1 MRILSVLLGLALLTG
16 APLAGAVDVGGVNF
30 PDRLNGAAANMKLVG
45 AAVMARNF
53 VPFYAGALYVPPSV
67 RSVKQ
72 LRSGLS
78 PCRIQLVWMAPD
90 LDVGH
95 VQDYWRAAIEAAAG
109 KERYPRVKAQGERL
123 VQALV
128 EAKRGQHIDF
138 DYDPDAGVRLRV
150 DDKPVIQ
157 LAGVEFNRALLD
169 VWLGDAAPAYFRQDL
184 LAGLKP

>member
-1 MRILSVLLGLALLTG
+1 MKILSVLFGLALMTL

-67 RSVKQ
+67 RSVAQ

-90 LDVGH
+90 LDLAP
-95 VQDYWRAAIEAAAG
+95 VQSYWRGVIEAAAG
-109 KERYPRVKAQGERL
+109 KERFPRVKAQGERL
-123 VQALV
+123 VQAMIA
-128 EAKRGQHIDF
+128 AKRGQRIDF

-150 DDKPVIQ
+150 DDKPLVQ
-157 LAGVEFNRALLD
+157 LAGVEFNRSLLD
-169 VWLGDAAPAYFRQDL
+169 VWIGESAPAYFRQDL
-184 LAGLKP
+184 LHGLKP